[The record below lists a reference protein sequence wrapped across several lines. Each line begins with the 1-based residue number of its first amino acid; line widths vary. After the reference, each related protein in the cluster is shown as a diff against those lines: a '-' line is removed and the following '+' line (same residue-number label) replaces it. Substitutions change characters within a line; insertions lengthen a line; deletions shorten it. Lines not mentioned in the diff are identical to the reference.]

1 MTIPT
6 RTPVKILGLALT
18 LAAGWLSSTALTAG
32 PAATPL
38 CLPAPAAAAARFEPP
53 TMAVMNSPTA
63 RRRIE
68 KGFFAQ
74 VFRGFGTRKAD
85 RIGRDELLGF
95 HFLLDT
101 DCQSHGLRALIR
113 KHEQAGL
120 PPAAAL
126 DAARREHVGVLRQ
139 IFARLEALGDLYENY
154 RGKGEI
160 LEKTGL
166 VDPES
171 HFIFTSPHL
180 SVARLYGPIVL
191 VIEESIHRGLDL
203 NSIARDANYYT
214 IARFLRNLADLQFR
228 AILADYVA
236 DRDEYVLPSYLTP
249 GDVTGLI
256 VHDPSPVVIG
266 NRVAVPPPA
275 VRRVY
280 RKHFQRGA
288 MTIDVFDGR
297 DRLIARLCPAV
308 SAADPDPDVER
319 SPDRLPPDIQAAW
332 DAYVARLRRP
342 GRPAAP

>member
-1 MTIPT
+1 MSRT
-6 RTPVKILGLALT
+6 RACGTALVLALALT
-18 LAAGWLSSTALTAG
+18 AWGFPAPA
-32 PAATPL
+32 PAAEPAAAPL
-38 CLPAPAAAAARFEPP
+38 CLPTPAAPAGRFEPP
-53 TMAVMNSPTA
+53 TMAVMNSATA
-63 RRRIE
+63 RRRLE

-113 KHEQAGL
+113 KHAQAGL
-120 PPAAAL
+120 SAAAAL
-126 DAARREHVGVLRQ
+126 EAARREHVGVLRQ
-139 IFARLEALGDLYENY
+139 TFARIESLGDLYENY

-180 SVARLYGPIVL
+180 SVARFYGPIVL
-191 VIEESIHRGLDL
+191 VIEENIHRGLDL
-203 NSIARDANYYT
+203 NGIARDARYYT
-214 IARFLRNLADLQFR
+214 IARFLQNLADLQFR
-228 AILADYVA
+228 AILADYVT

-256 VHDPSPVVIG
+256 VHDPSPVVIA

-280 RKHFQRGA
+280 RKHLQRGA

-297 DRLIARLCPAV
+297 DRLIARLCPAP
-308 SAADPDPDVER
+308 SAADPDPGVER

-332 DAYVARLRRP
+332 NAHVARLRRP
-342 GRPAAP
+342 GRRPAP